1 MHSPLDLT
9 DSKRP
14 RLVAPTLVEAV
25 KELRHLDKK
34 GFVFIRAD
42 GTERFCSFKEID
54 EEATRRGA
62 HLAARGIGK
71 GDRVAILVPDPDEF
85 VLSFLGA
92 IYAGGVPVPMYPQL
106 SFKNVETYHDTV
118 AHIVNASG
126 AKLLLSTQA
135 TRQFVDPVLP
145 RTPTVGELVTVDAL
159 HAPAPGPIDVKLS
172 PDDLCFL
179 QFTSGSTS
187 RPKGVMVTHG
197 NLAANS
203 EAFMIH
209 GLGKDSSVDKG
220 TSWLPL
226 FHDMG
231 LIGFVIGPLFTEIPV
246 VFMPTASFVRS
257 PRIWLDAIHRH
268 RGTITYAP
276 NFAYALVAKRLKEK
290 DVAGLDLSCIRIAG
304 CGAEPIQARTL
315 RDFAERLKPAG
326 FDPKAYIPSYGM
338 AEATLAI
345 SFAPHG
351 TGFSTD
357 TIEPALLQK
366 HEAKPVQ
373 GGEGTQELVCCGHP
387 FPGHEIAIVDEN
399 GKRLGERQVG
409 QIITTGPSICQ
420 GYFQEPELSSQSFKK
435 LEDGRVWLHTG
446 DLGYVADGGVYIC
459 GRLKDIIIIRG
470 RNFYPNDIEWVVS
483 ELPGVRRGNV
493 VAFGVTVNTEGK
505 HVEDGTGED
514 QLVVCAEAFSGDA
527 AKLTE
532 DIQKAVTDQIGI
544 AVWKVEIVPQGSLPR
559 TSSGKPQ
566 RRKTKQMFLDGALP
580 KRGAKEPADEGAS
593 A

>member
-1 MHSPLDLT
+1 MLIT

-14 RLVAPTLVEAV
+14 KLVAPTLVEAV
-25 KELRHLDKK
+25 KELRHLDQK

-42 GTERFCSFKEID
+42 GSERFCPFKTID
-54 EEATRRGA
+54 EEAERRGA
-62 HLAARGIGK
+62 HFAAKGVEK
-71 GDRVAILVPDPDEF
+71 GDRVAIVVPDPDEF
-85 VLSFLGA
+85 VLSFLGV

-118 AHIVNASG
+118 AHIVNAAD
-126 AKLLLSTQA
+126 AKILLTTQA
-135 TRQFVDPVLP
+135 TRQFVDPVMP
-145 RTPTVGELVTVDAL
+145 RATCVRELMTTDQL
-159 HAPAPGPIDVKLS
+159 QAPAPGKLDVKLS
-172 PDDLCFL
+172 ADDLCFL

-187 RPKGVMVTHG
+187 KPKGVVVTHG

-246 VFMPTASFVRS
+246 VFLPTASFVRS
-257 PRIWLDAIHRH
+257 PRVWLDAIHRH

-290 DVAGLDLSCIRIAG
+290 DVVDFDLSCIRIAG
-304 CGAEPIQARTL
+304 CGAEPIQAKTL
-315 RDFAERLKPAG
+315 RDFATCLKPAK

-345 SFAPHG
+345 AFAPHG

-357 TIEPALLQK
+357 SIDPKSLQSSSTQ
-366 HEAKPVQ
+366 PMS
-373 GGEGTQELVCCGHP
+373 GEGAQELVNCGKA
-387 FPGHEIAIVDEN
+387 FPDHDIAIIDESGN
-399 GKRLGERQVG
+399 RLGERRVG
-409 QIITTGPSICQ
+409 QIVTTGPSICTN
-420 GYFQEPELSSQSFKK
+420 GYYKEPELSAEAFKK
-435 LEDGRVWLHTG
+435 IQGDDRIWLHTG
-446 DLGYVADGGVYIC
+446 DLGYMAGGDVFIC

-493 VAFGVTVNTEGK
+493 VAFGVTVDTNGK
-505 HVEDGTGED
+505 HVEDGTGEE

-527 AKLTE
+527 DKLVE
-532 DIQKAVTDQIGI
+532 DIQKAVTEQIGI
-544 AVWKVEIVPQGSLPR
+544 AVWKVEIVPQGALPR

-566 RRKTKQMFLDGALP
+566 RRKTKRMFLDSALP
-580 KRGAKEPADEGAS
+580 KRAKAFAEGAQET
-593 A
+593 